1 MAGKQQVH
9 QLTVLNLH
17 KYHLHDNRLKMPGK
31 QTCVWRTQHR
41 QMIHI
46 GTGRHWQAQAGTSRH
61 KQACC
66 QMMLC
71 IQVWYW
77 TALSPSQNTAKESG
91 RHHMHHRLM
100 KQTQSKLQIVFN
112 KHCLHMTSTREAD
125 RHHLFDAVLEKK
137 FKVAGHLGT
146 AGSACPHVLPSM
158 KTWRHQPN
166 TLLPVCHCQLH

>member
-1 MAGKQQVH
+1 M
-9 QLTVLNLH
+9 T
-17 KYHLHDNRLKMPGK
+17 
-31 QTCVWRTQHR
+31 QT
-41 QMIHI
+41 
-46 GTGRHWQAQAGTSRH
+46 GTSRH

-125 RHHLFDAVLEKK
+125 RHHLFDAVHEKK
-137 FKVAGHLGT
+137 KLQSGWPSGASRLSLSPYTSLNEDMEAPAKHPPPCLPLSATLASSSRAAVHWVGT
-146 AGSACPHVLPSM
+146 LHHACL
-158 KTWRHQPN
+158 
-166 TLLPVCHCQLH
+166 